1 MVRLNGG
8 GKTVKLDLLVIGGG
22 GHVGLP
28 LALAFADTG
37 LKVGIYDINRETLKM
52 INDSR
57 MPFKEEG
64 AGELLKRVINRNLF
78 TYDDPK
84 IISNVK
90 NIVVVIGT
98 PVDEHLNPRFT
109 LMKKFF
115 LDVMEHF
122 RDGQNVILRSTV
134 YPGTTEKVDDLLREN
149 RKKVNV
155 CFCPERVAEGFA
167 IKEIREL
174 PQIISGTS
182 GKAVAEASKLFRR
195 INKKLIFLSPIEAEL
210 AKLFTNTYRYI
221 NFAIANQFYMT
232 ARDHGLDF
240 YRIYDAVTRDYPR
253 AKSMPKPGFTAGPCL
268 FKDTMQIA
276 SFNNNS
282 FFLGHSAMLINEGLP
297 NYVVSLIKKSYDVK
311 NMKVGILGMAFK
323 GDSDDKRESLSYK
336 LKKICEV
343 EFKKVY
349 CSDVYI
355 REEGFVTAPEL
366 IKKSDL
372 VIIGTPHREYLKL
385 NIPKNKLMDIWGFYK
400 KRG

>member
-1 MVRLNGG
+1 
-8 GKTVKLDLLVIGGG
+8 
-22 GHVGLP
+22 
-28 LALAFADTG
+28 
-37 LKVGIYDINRETLKM
+37 
-52 INDSR
+52 

-134 YPGTTEKVDDLLREN
+134 YPGTTEKVDALLREN

-195 INKKLIFLSPIEAEL
+195 INKKLIILSPIEAEL

-297 NYVVSLIKKSYDVK
+297 NYVVSLIKKSYDVR

-355 REEGFVTAPEL
+355 KEEGFVTAPEL

-400 KRG
+400 RRR